1 MGHTGVDPSGGL
13 DALDDL
19 VQRMLH
25 TRAQIAALEAAQS
38 TLLAEAVQVS
48 QARAA
53 ARRAAGRREGTD
65 LALREVT
72 AELAAAMRLSD
83 RSVQARMST
92 AYTLTDAY
100 PTTLQQLA
108 EGRID
113 PAHAAVIVDAGT
125 GLTDPTVRAAYEQ
138 LVLDAATDHT
148 PTRLRAIAHAIAARL
163 DPSLLAD
170 THQRSRADR
179 CVRLVELTDG
189 LSRVIADL
197 PTVNAHGIHDRLT
210 QMAHDLTHPT
220 TDGAEVAGD
229 DAAMDDPRTM
239 DQRRA
244 DIFTDLLLSATPV
257 AHGTPDRMSR
267 IRAHVQVT
275 IPITTL
281 AGVSTEPALLTGV
294 GPIDPDTARALAG
307 AAPAWNR
314 VLTDAHCGLPLA
326 VDRYR
331 PSTQLLRYLRVR
343 DERCRFPGCVQK
355 PWRCDADHTTDHA
368 HGGQTSA
375 CNLALLCR
383 RHHTLKHATA
393 WTVRQL
399 AHGTLEWTSPT
410 GRPYR
415 DRPPASVRFVPA
427 RPPRIGAHTDQRQPD
442 PPF

>member
-1 MGHTGVDPSGGL
+1 
-13 DALDDL
+13 
-19 VQRMLH
+19 MLH
-25 TRAQIAALEAAQS
+25 TRTQIAALEAEQS
-38 TLLAEAVQVS
+38 TLLAEAVEVS

-100 PTTLQQLA
+100 PTTLDHLA
-108 EGRID
+108 DGRID

-125 GLTDPTVRAAYEQ
+125 GLTDPHTRAAYER

-148 PTRLRAIAHAIAARL
+148 PTRLREIARAIAARL
-163 DPSLLAD
+163 DPSLLTDA
-170 THQRSRADR
+170 HQRSQADR
-179 CVRLVELTDG
+179 CVKLTELTDG
-189 LSRVIADL
+189 LSRIIADL

-210 QMAHDLTHPT
+210 QMAHDLTRPAADT
-220 TDGAEVAGD
+220 TDGPGD
-229 DAAMDDPRTM
+229 TDAVDDPRTI

-244 DIFTDLLLSATPV
+244 DILTDLLLSATPV

-275 IPITTL
+275 IPVTTL
-281 AGVSTEPALLTGV
+281 AGVATEPALLAGV

-307 AAPAWNR
+307 AAPGWDR
-314 VLTDAHCGLPLA
+314 VLTDPHCGVPLA

-355 PWRCDADHTTDHA
+355 PWRCDADHTADHA
-368 HGGQTSA
+368 RGGETSA

-383 RHHTLKHATA
+383 RHHTVKHATA

-399 AHGTLEWTSPT
+399 DHGVLEWTSPT
-410 GRPYR
+410 GRAYR
-415 DRPPASVRFVPA
+415 DRPPASVRFVPT
-427 RPPRIGAHTDQRQPD
+427 RPPETGAHADERQPD